1 MYCDLTGR
9 PHVNVVANGALTSV
23 TYHSAGQAFWS
34 GTDNMSNKKMTFS
47 ATGCSSIY
55 QTGATVKPESYAVKW
70 FIKYSG

>member
-1 MYCDLTGR
+1 MYCDLIFRTWKSTI
-9 PHVNVVANGALTSV
+9 NGAVTSI
-23 TYHSAGQAFWS
+23 TPYEAGQAYW
-34 GTDNMSNKKMTFS
+34 GGVNNDPMQTCKIS

>member
-1 MYCDLTGR
+1 MTSR
-9 PHVNVVANGALTSV
+9 IHPSQAVNGALVSI

-34 GTDNMSNKKMTFS
+34 NTDNYSNRTIKVS